1 MKIDNVKATPMYN
14 KSSKIIYLLNVLK
27 AVPVTL
33 NDKLNMLTINDSA
46 SFPTEESQN
55 KLNSALIPHT
65 TVTTTLG

>member
-1 MKIDNVKATPMYN
+1 MKIDNVKATPTYN
-14 KSSKIIYLLNVLK
+14 KSSKIIYLVNDLK

-33 NDKLNMLTINDSA
+33 NDKLNMLTTNDSA

-55 KLNSALIPHT
+55 KLNRALIPQT

>member
-1 MKIDNVKATPMYN
+1 MKIDNVKATPIYN
-14 KSSKIIYLLNVLK
+14 KSSKIIYLFIALM

-33 NDKLNMLTINDSA
+33 NYKLNILTTNDSA

-55 KLNSALIPHT
+55 KLNSALIPQT